1 VPLLTLYIKLSLL
14 AGGLGNNRGALLGSV
29 LVVFFL
35 ESTRFIIPLIPW
47 LTHVQGA
54 ALREILISVT
64 LLIILRYHTKG
75 LIPERLS
82 HPSLPA
88 DPTPGLAVPS
98 RTGAMT

>member
-1 VPLLTLYIKLSLL
+1 
-14 AGGLGNNRGALLGSV
+14 
-29 LVVFFL
+29 
-35 ESTRFIIPLIPW
+35 
-47 LTHVQGA
+47 
-54 ALREILISVT
+54 LREIIISVT

-82 HPSLPA
+82 HPALPA